1 MKNDKFLNNIWEL
14 YGVKENPF
22 STSPILV
29 LGGSLPI
36 DCFVGR
42 TKNINRLGKLFAS
55 KGGSR
60 TLVFGD
66 VGVGK
71 NDLCQCCKKLC

>member
-36 DCFVGR
+36 EPIMKWELLKIE
-42 TKNINRLGKLFAS
+42 KNYQKSIFS
-55 KGGSR
+55 FD
-60 TLVFGD
+60 T
-66 VGVGK
+66 
-71 NDLCQCCKKLC
+71 

>member
-1 MKNDKFLNNIWEL
+1 MENDCLKDIWEL

-29 LGGSLPI
+29 IGGAIPI
-36 DCFVGR
+36 ESFVGR
-42 TKNINRLGKLFAS
+42 GEHMKRLSKILGS

-60 TLVFGD
+60 TLFMEM
-66 VGVGK
+66 
-71 NDLCQCCKKLC
+71 